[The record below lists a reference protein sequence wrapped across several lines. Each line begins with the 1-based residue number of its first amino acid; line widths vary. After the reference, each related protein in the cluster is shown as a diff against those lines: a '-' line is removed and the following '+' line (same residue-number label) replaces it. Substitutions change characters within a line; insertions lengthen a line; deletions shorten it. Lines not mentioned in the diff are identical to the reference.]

1 MLAGYVLAP
10 DDYINLAH
18 LCSKYLDVYAWKH
31 LSGSD
36 MLTYNGLD
44 AAYTWKLWDAE
55 ETELLENKQL
65 QFFARHVMP
74 LLPHAVMAL
83 HSRGIKL
90 DLKRRRELKHQWDA
104 EYCNWEV
111 ELRGHFEALS
121 LQYGQE
127 LLAPV
132 GKKGALSSKQMQVLL
147 YDVFKLPEQKHSGTR
162 KTTTDKHALNKLEP
176 MDKTGTITLLLKRS
190 RLKENEHHIQVQPD
204 NDCRVRARYVL
215 GGDEKHRE
223 LTEKGSSRSRDKA
236 PGTGRLASR
245 EPNHQNV
252 PLSAKIV
259 YVPSLPTWWLV
270 EADSSQIEARLTA
283 YFTKDRMLQ
292 EAIDSGDIYL
302 YTLKRLDD
310 ATGLYK
316 LRGELDKDDPKISVL
331 RHEAKRAFLGWS
343 YRMGAKKLE
352 LHTGIP
358 FKRAKTILDGLNS
371 TFTGVVRKW
380 SEYEAAARSQGY
392 LENPFG
398 RRRYFYKVDVP
409 QVCNFFSQST
419 AADIL
424 FRGHRDLNC
433 DPWTGKIDGV
443 EGYFLATVHDSNLA
457 EGPEWDP
464 VASALRNVMEAPIPE
479 LDGLSI
485 PVEIKIGKSWGEM
498 KKI

>member
-1 MLAGYVLAP
+1 
-10 DDYINLAH
+10 
-18 LCSKYLDVYAWKH
+18 
-31 LSGSD
+31 
-36 MLTYNGLD
+36 
-44 AAYTWKLWDAE
+44 
-55 ETELLENKQL
+55 
-65 QFFARHVMP
+65 
-74 LLPHAVMAL
+74 
-83 HSRGIKL
+83 
-90 DLKRRRELKHQWDA
+90 
-104 EYCNWEV
+104 
-111 ELRGHFEALS
+111 
-121 LQYGQE
+121 
-127 LLAPV
+127 
-132 GKKGALSSKQMQVLL
+132 
-147 YDVFKLPEQKHSGTR
+147 
-162 KTTTDKHALNKLEP
+162 
-176 MDKTGTITLLLKRS
+176 
-190 RLKENEHHIQVQPD
+190 
-204 NDCRVRARYVL
+204 
-215 GGDEKHRE
+215 
-223 LTEKGSSRSRDKA
+223 
-236 PGTGRLASR
+236 
-245 EPNHQNV
+245 
-252 PLSAKIV
+252 
-259 YVPSLPTWWLV
+259 
-270 EADSSQIEARLTA
+270 
-283 YFTKDRMLQ
+283 MLQ

-498 KKI
+498 KRI